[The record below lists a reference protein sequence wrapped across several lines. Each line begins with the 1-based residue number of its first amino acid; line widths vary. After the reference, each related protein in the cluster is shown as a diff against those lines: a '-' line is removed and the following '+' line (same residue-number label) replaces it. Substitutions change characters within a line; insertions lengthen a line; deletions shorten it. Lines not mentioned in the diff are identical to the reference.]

1 MVDTVKSRPSHYE
14 LLGLSPS
21 ATSEEIGRAFVREMS
36 RPRAFGGITELSV
49 AYETLRNPARRRT
62 YDASIG
68 VSAPRTEPPKPAV
81 AWRAQA
87 QFVAAPAAT
96 PRPAELQVR
105 PEPAAKAEPVLPS
118 FLANALRELAEP
130 APLDSQAREAP
141 RAASGAGPRV
151 APPSAPPAALETPI
165 DEVEDEQDGGA
176 QWKRIAIPAAGLV
189 AVVGLIGAWAGWQ
202 SQGAPAARTE
212 QAALLAPPTTFAV
225 GDPANAA
232 AQGDAV
238 LDKDEPLT
246 VTQPKRTAHVAS
258 RRAKPRPVS
267 HLAEIE
273 QQLTPPTETAA
284 AEPAPAEQVA
294 AAEPA
299 KAVAASM
306 PLSNSV
312 IARTIARIGYPCGS
326 VASTS
331 QILGK
336 AFTVTC
342 TSGHTYRAAPVR
354 GRYHFRQVKGG

>member
-1 MVDTVKSRPSHYE
+1 
-14 LLGLSPS
+14 
-21 ATSEEIGRAFVREMS
+21 MS

-68 VSAPRTEPPKPAV
+68 VNAPRTEPPKPAV

-96 PRPAELQVR
+96 PRPDEPQLKSEPQVR

-130 APLDSQAREAP
+130 APLNSQAREAP
-141 RAASGAGPRV
+141 RAPSGAGPRV
-151 APPSAPPAALETPI
+151 APSSAPPAALETPI